1 MILHNLT
8 NNKKLTKYM
17 LLILSTIVLITIA
30 YLLGYKD
37 GIKNKQQQ
45 PITTNNNNQAEEE
58 DAPPTITTKVSIK
71 EKSKPTDAD
80 LQMEQTYIAT
90 INQQTYRIPI
100 KTTPKNNATA
110 TIDQTIDLTPLLK
123 DTIEKKRPWE
133 IGIGIGIQDNKLYM
147 PVSIQRNYNN
157 KHALELQL
165 NIGHNYSVITGGQL
179 LYKRRF

>member
-1 MILHNLT
+1 
-8 NNKKLTKYM
+8 M
-17 LLILSTIVLITIA
+17 LLILSTIVLIMA
-30 YLLGYKD
+30 SYLLGYKD

-45 PITTNNNNQAEEE
+45 QLITTNNNNQAEE

-100 KTTPKNNATA
+100 KTTSKDNTTA

-133 IGIGIGIQDNKLYM
+133 IGMGIGIQDNKLYM

-165 NIGHNYSVITGGQL
+165 NLGHNTSIITGGQL

>member
-1 MILHNLT
+1 
-8 NNKKLTKYM
+8 M
-17 LLILSTIVLITIA
+17 LLILSIIILIMTS

-45 PITTNNNNQAEEE
+45 PITADNNQAEEE
-58 DAPPTITTKVSIK
+58 APPTITTKVSIK

-100 KTTPKNNATA
+100 KTTSKDNTTA

-165 NIGHNYSVITGGQL
+165 NLGHNTSIITGGQL

>member
-1 MILHNLT
+1 
-8 NNKKLTKYM
+8 M
-17 LLILSTIVLITIA
+17 LLILSTIVLIMIA

-37 GIKNKQQQ
+37 GTKNKQQQ
-45 PITTNNNNQAEEE
+45 PITTDNNPAEEE
-58 DAPPTITTKVSIK
+58 APPTITTKVSIK

-90 INQQTYRIPI
+90 INRHTYRIPI
-100 KTTPKNNATA
+100 KTNTSKDNTTA

-123 DTIEKKRPWE
+123 DTLEKKRPWE
-133 IGIGIGIQDNKLYM
+133 IGIGIGIQDNKCYV
-147 PVSIQRNYNN
+147 PISIQRNYNN

-165 NIGHNYSVITGGQL
+165 NLGHNTSIITGGQL

>member
-1 MILHNLT
+1 MMILHNLT

-17 LLILSTIVLITIA
+17 LLILSIIILIMTS

-45 PITTNNNNQAEEE
+45 PITADNNQAEEE
-58 DAPPTITTKVSIK
+58 APPTITTKVSIK

-100 KTTPKNNATA
+100 KTTSKDNTTA

-165 NIGHNYSVITGGQL
+165 NLGHNTSIITGGQL

>member
-17 LLILSTIVLITIA
+17 LLILSTIILIMTS

-45 PITTNNNNQAEEE
+45 PITADNNQAAEE

-100 KTTPKNNATA
+100 KTTSKDNTTA

-147 PVSIQRNYNN
+147 PLSIQRNYNN

-165 NIGHNYSVITGGQL
+165 NIGHNNSIITGGQL
-179 LYKRRF
+179 LYKRRL